1 MVSSAAESNTNPATC
16 AHPTGAQAIARH
28 PKLRALITYL
38 ESLTGRADLA
48 SLERHLH
55 HAAITREDLGDA
67 CVFGTGG
74 YRRNVIS
81 RSAQYELLALCW
93 RSGHC
98 TPIHDHKGSSC
109 AFRVVHGLG
118 TEIRF
123 MRTPSGLICPCATM
137 QMPEGY
143 VCAAEDADIH
153 QVVNMQAPGQDLVT
167 LHIYSTPI
175 AKMNTYCF
183 MVSKGAECQAGPS
196 VYDDTQM
203 C

>member
-1 MVSSAAESNTNPATC
+1 MVTAATNSDPSSCPSY
-16 AHPTGAQAIARH
+16 PTGAEALQRF
-28 PKLRALITYL
+28 PKLRGLITYL
-38 ESLTGRADLA
+38 ESLTGRADLS
-48 SLERHLH
+48 SLERHLRNSSV
-55 HAAITREDLGDA
+55 TRADLGDI

-74 YRRNVIS
+74 YRRNVIA
-81 RSAQYELLALCW
+81 RSPHYELLALCW

-98 TPIHDHKGSSC
+98 TPIHDHRGSSC

-123 MRTPSGLICPCATM
+123 VHTPSGLICPCATTP
-137 QMPEGY
+137 MPEGY

-153 QVVNMQAPGQDLVT
+153 QVVNMQAPGQDLIT

-175 AKMNTYCF
+175 VKMNTYCF
-183 MVSKGAECQAGPS
+183 MVSKGADCPAGPQ